1 MTSSSPASLSSCLC
15 VFFFAF
21 IFVRAQTNDMS
32 DACARTDAQATR
44 GASTAREEEGEAA
57 EEEDSA
63 HEDTGGGGVG
73 GGEERE
79 EQEQE
84 QQGAPFCGGVYILA
98 NRDNNRTYVGCA
110 GISFFHR
117 LRQHNREIK
126 GGASATAGT
135 HTWYH
140 ALLVTGFANRIQALS
155 FEWYVKKYKW
165 FWPGAWDGVKRGDPN
180 ARHQR
185 KVELLF
191 KKFGNSKFQG
201 LVLHNVAAHSLTQ
214 VSGCACFDCECKGG
228 TIDYHRRI
236 VPTRKSPADV

>member
-1 MTSSSPASLSSCLC
+1 
-15 VFFFAF
+15 
-21 IFVRAQTNDMS
+21 MS
-32 DACARTDAQATR
+32 DTCARTDAQATR

-117 LRQHNREIK
+117 LRQQSKVGPLRPPARTR
-126 GGASATAGT
+126 GTTRCWSPGLQTASRRCRSSGT
-135 HTWYH
+135 
-140 ALLVTGFANRIQALS
+140 
-155 FEWYVKKYKW
+155 
-165 FWPGAWDGVKRGDPN
+165 
-180 ARHQR
+180 
-185 KVELLF
+185 
-191 KKFGNSKFQG
+191 
-201 LVLHNVAAHSLTQ
+201 
-214 VSGCACFDCECKGG
+214 
-228 TIDYHRRI
+228 
-236 VPTRKSPADV
+236 